1 MLRFLVSGPG
11 MEGLRRVEG
20 GSLGREWE
28 GALRRYW
35 VERER
40 GEALREVGA
49 ELGRRGYGELVWLG
63 ERDGGSRP
71 FSRSVSLSS
80 DSEDWGEYEEVED
93 EEEDGGEE
101 EMFKRGGEAGPI
113 EGKQAYGLE
122 GERRDSGGSMEVEGG
137 DDTEI
142 MDEEEQITEGFGK
155 SVNRQYI
162 Q

>member
-1 MLRFLVSGPG
+1 MVSGPG

-20 GSLGREWE
+20 GSLGSEWE

-40 GEALREVGA
+40 EEALKQVGA
-49 ELGRRGYGELVWLG
+49 ELGRRGYGDLVWLG

-80 DSEDWGEYEEVED
+80 ESEDWGEYEEVED
-93 EEEDGGEE
+93 EKEEE
-101 EMFKRGGEAGPI
+101 EMFKGGGDAGPI

-137 DDTEI
+137 DDVEI
-142 MDEEEQITEGFGK
+142 MDEDE
-155 SVNRQYI
+155 
-162 Q
+162 